1 MLNFTS
7 KQIKWCISR
16 FHSSNF
22 IKFGQIMTKKFFI
35 SLVLSLS
42 IFTYYSAAQNSGSIN
57 GIVVDKNGN
66 VPIESADVTLFKA
79 GDSTVVKGTATD
91 KEGKFSFTDIPFGK
105 YTVRANFVGFSTMN
119 VKGIVLSAEKSS
131 HTLEPVKL
139 SSGTATTEEIVV
151 ETEKSAITFD
161 GDKKVFNVGQN
172 PMSQSGSLADLL
184 KNIPS
189 VSVDADGNVS
199 LRGNTNVKITVDG
212 RPFGLDGQN
221 RSTLLEQIP
230 ANQIESIELVTNP
243 SSKYEA
249 EGVSGIINI
258 VTKKTKVF
266 GYNGNLS
273 LNAGTGDKYS
283 GSLNLNL
290 KSNNVQFFTNYN
302 YGLTNFTITGGT
314 NRINSQSISANTFT
328 QNYDGNGRVKSHFA
342 KGGLDYFINPQ
353 NTLGLSVTYQN
364 STRKRG
370 EITSSKEFDINNTLT
385 SDFTSDFTTNIKNNT
400 LDIALNHS
408 FKFKN
413 PKQTLTTDA
422 IYSQNNNEED
432 NYTLENN
439 IIPATN
445 NPDQIKELSKVN
457 DKDFSIQ
464 SDYVHPFSEESKL
477 EAGYK
482 IRYRDKKNDYSSSS
496 YDYNLNQYT
505 INSNLTNIFKYND
518 LVSAAYIQYSG
529 AFGIL
534 NYTLGTRVEQTNT
547 KSTLVNS
554 GAENKRNYFDVFP
567 SANISVKLSKTNE
580 MQLSYSRRIR
590 RPGMWEINPF
600 VNTSDPN
607 NYYSGN
613 PNLRPEYTDSYE
625 LSYIQYLPGTS
636 LTPTLFYRRTKDL
649 ISRTREFID
658 SNTTL
663 TSFVNYTNSKSY
675 GAELIFNSQPV
686 QFWNINGSVSYYKT
700 EVDASN
706 ISSSYVN
713 EGSTWS
719 ARVSSSLFLPLQF
732 SLQMSY
738 FYSGDIIA
746 AQATVEPFSSFDA
759 SLKKDFF
766 NGRVTTTFRVS
777 DIFNT
782 LKFKVNINNDSS
794 FKELLERKRDT
805 RVFNFTLS
813 YKFGEADKNQ
823 PRRRRD
829 SNRENQGN
837 DGFGF

>member
-1 MLNFTS
+1 
-7 KQIKWCISR
+7 
-16 FHSSNF
+16 
-22 IKFGQIMTKKFFI
+22 MTKKFFI
-35 SLVLSLS
+35 IAVLSLF
-42 IFTYYSAAQNSGSIN
+42 IFTYYSAAQNSGTIT

-66 VPIESADVTLFKA
+66 TPIESADVTLFKS

-105 YTVRANFVGFSTMN
+105 YTVRANFVGYSTMN
-119 VKGIVLSAEKSS
+119 VKGIVLSADKSS

-314 NRINSQSISANTFT
+314 NRINSQSITANTFT

-364 STRKRG
+364 SARKRG
-370 EITSSKEFDINNTLT
+370 EITSSREFDINNTLT

-432 NYTLENN
+432 NYTIENN
-439 IIPATN
+439 IFPSTN
-445 NPDQIKELSKVN
+445 NPDQTKELSKVN

-464 SDYVHPFSEESKL
+464 SDYVHPFSEVSKL

-505 INSNLTNIFKYND
+505 VNPNLTNIFKYND
-518 LVSAAYIQYSG
+518 LVSAAYVQYSG
-529 AFGIL
+529 AFGIIS
-534 NYTLGTRVEQTNT
+534 YTMGTRVEQTNT

-567 SANISVKLSKTNE
+567 SANISAKLSKTNE

-600 VNTSDPN
+600 VNSSDPN

-613 PNLRPEYTDSYE
+613 PNLKPEYTDSYE

-649 ISRTREFID
+649 ISRTRSFID

-663 TSFVNYTNSKSY
+663 TTFVNYTNSKSY

-686 QFWNINGSVSYYKT
+686 QFWNINGSVSYFKT

-782 LKFKVNINNDSS
+782 LKFKVNINNDAS

>member
-1 MLNFTS
+1 
-7 KQIKWCISR
+7 
-16 FHSSNF
+16 
-22 IKFGQIMTKKFFI
+22 MTKKIYFI
-35 SLVLSLS
+35 LVLISF
-42 IFTYYSAAQNSGSIN
+42 IAANLNFAQSSTGSIN
-57 GIVVDKNGN
+57 GTVVDKNGN
-66 VPIESADVTLFKA
+66 LPLESADVTLLKSS
-79 GDSTVVKGTATD
+79 DSSVVKGTTTGKD
-91 KEGKFSFTDIPFGK
+91 GKFSFSDVPFGK
-105 YTVRANFVGFSTMN
+105 YTVRANFVGYSTMN
-119 VKGIVLSAEKSS
+119 VKGVSVSQEKLTV
-131 HTLEPVKL
+131 TLDPIKL

-283 GSLNLNL
+283 GSMNLNL

-302 YGLTNFTITGGT
+302 YGLTNFKITGGT
-314 NRINSQSISANTFT
+314 NRVNSQSTTANTFS
-328 QNYDGNGRVKSHFA
+328 QNYDGNGRVKSHFV
-342 KGGLDYFINPQ
+342 KGGIDYFINPQ
-353 NTLGLSVTYQN
+353 NTLGLSVTYQT

-370 EITSSKEFDINNTLT
+370 ELTTSREYDINNILT

-413 PKQTLTTDA
+413 PKQTLTTDV

-432 NYTLENN
+432 NYTLENY
-439 IIPATN
+439 IFPSSS
-445 NPDQIKELSKVN
+445 NPGQVKEFSKIN
-457 DKDFSIQ
+457 DKDFSVQ

-482 IRYRDKKNDYSSSS
+482 IRYRDKKNDFTSSS
-496 YDYNLNQYT
+496 YDYALNQYVVNT
-505 INSNLTNIFKYND
+505 NLTNNFKYND
-518 LVSAAYIQYSG
+518 LVSAAYLQYSG
-529 AFGIL
+529 TFGVI
-534 NYTLGTRVEQTNT
+534 NYTLGTRVEQINT
-547 KSTLVNS
+547 KSALVNNS
-554 GAENKRNYFDVFP
+554 SETKNNYLDVFP
-567 SANISVKLSKTNE
+567 SANISAKISKSNE
-580 MQLSYSRRIR
+580 VQISYSRRIR
-590 RPGMWEINPF
+590 RPGMWELNPF
-600 VNTSDPN
+600 VNTSDPK

-613 PNLRPEYTDSYE
+613 PNLKPEYTDSYE
-625 LSYIQYLPGTS
+625 VSFIQYLPGTS

-686 QFWNINGSVSYYKT
+686 PFWNLNGSVSYFKT

-732 SLQMSY
+732 ALQLSY

-782 LKFKVNINNDSS
+782 LKFKVNINNDAS

-823 PRRRRD
+823 TRRRRD